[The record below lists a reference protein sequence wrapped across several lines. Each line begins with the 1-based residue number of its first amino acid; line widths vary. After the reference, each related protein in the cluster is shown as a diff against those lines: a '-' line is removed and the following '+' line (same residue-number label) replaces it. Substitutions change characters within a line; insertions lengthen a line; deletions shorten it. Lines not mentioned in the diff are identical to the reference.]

1 MGSEVVVGSASH
13 SKYKLMHMVSAG
25 DSTAE
30 WNQHLNEPPEFV
42 ADSAKTVGIG

>member
-13 SKYKLMHMVSAG
+13 SKYKLTRTVSAG

-30 WNQHLNEPPEFV
+30 RNQHLNETPESV
-42 ADSAKTVGIG
+42 ADSAKMVGIG